1 VIKARDIVRKIGGD
15 GDLRKIFAEPTLF
28 FLERQSPVSSK
39 YAPAKI
45 FATILA

>member
-15 GDLRKIFAEPTLF
+15 GDLRKIFAEPILF
-28 FLERQSPVSSK
+28 FLERQSPK